1 MTVKDILIELG
12 YNHKIKAPQ
21 KPKWNGA
28 NKFYWWRR
36 FPIHKDLHK
45 YKPLEEK
52 INNGDYDYT
61 PYAKH
66 IDYEHYWMAE
76 EILAIRNQNLRS
88 DIRREKEDEI
98 IVSYTKRLKHL
109 REDMMKDEFNR
120 INDFKE
126 ALRCHLG
133 GTKDLINEYIEE
145 AEGTLLEVASHY
157 PKWLEQ
163 RKLSLAKQ

>member
-1 MTVKDILIELG
+1 MELKDVLIELG
-12 YNHKIKAPQ
+12 INPKIKVPK

-52 INNGDYDYT
+52 IAEALDKINED
-61 PYAKH
+61 AKH

-76 EILAIRNQNLRS
+76 EILAIREQNLRS
-88 DIRREKEDEI
+88 NIRREKEDEI
-98 IVSYTKRLKHL
+98 IVSYAKRLKHL

-120 INDFKE
+120 IKDFKE
-126 ALRCHLG
+126 ALRYHLG
-133 GTKDLINEYIEE
+133 GTKDLVDEYIEE
-145 AEGTLLEVASHY
+145 IEGTLTEVASHY

-163 RKLSLAKQ
+163 RKLSLAN